1 MRVRVKIC
9 CISSPDEARL
19 AVDAGA
25 DVLGL
30 VSAMPSGPG
39 PIGEDEIAEIVA
51 GVPPG
56 VATMLLTCRTD
67 GAGIVAQLRRTRA
80 SIVQLV
86 DEVPAATYRV
96 LRDLAPSVRI
106 VQVIHVTGAAALDD
120 ALAAAPHVDALLLDS
135 GNPALAV
142 KELGGTGRVHDW
154 RTSARIRAASPVP
167 VWLAGGLH
175 SGNVAEAIAQVRPF
189 GVDVCS
195 GVRASGRLDAER
207 LRGFVAAVQRVDVH
221 ERMQGAAFGVQ
232 PFEA

>member
-9 CISSPDEARL
+9 CISSPDEARA

-56 VATMLLTCRTD
+56 VATMLLTSRTD

-86 DEVPAATYRV
+86 DEVPTATYRV
-96 LRDLAPSVRI
+96 LRDLAPSVRV
-106 VQVIHVTGAAALDD
+106 VQVIHVTGPASLDD
-120 ALAAAPHVDALLLDS
+120 ALAAVPHVDALLLDS
-135 GNPALAV
+135 GNPSLAV

-175 SGNVAEAIAQVRPF
+175 AGNVAEAIGRVRPF

-195 GVRASGRLDAER
+195 GVRSAGRLDGER
-207 LRGFVAAVQRVDVH
+207 LRAFVAAVQSAVPATSVEERVH
-221 ERMQGAAFGVQ
+221 A
-232 PFEA
+232 